1 MVGDIVMTVI
11 QGLYPGGM
19 SAFEEE
25 GGSVFYIPD
34 EEILIYHPSLD
45 PKAKAKILNSLKGLN
60 ITISFVSAGNFE
72 DFHMDQ
78 IKDFQEYLIMKLM
91 DLKLSAATVLVSRA
105 SIFIGIPHYK
115 STQMAVKRLK
125 DFLTTFE
132 GVVRGHIKCRDRIVR
147 FGKPG
152 PKTRVR
158 KHAQSKIQPEYG
170 RPDREHTIT
179 EDDVLNLKIALESSK
194 SFEEFLNNI

>member
-1 MVGDIVMTVI
+1 MIGDVVLTII
-11 QGLYPGGM
+11 QGLYPGGL

-25 GGSVFYIPD
+25 GGSIFHIPD
-34 EEILIYHPSLD
+34 EEILIYHPNI
-45 PKAKAKILNSLKGLN
+45 KNRVKILSALKGLE
-60 ITISFVSAGNFE
+60 IPVSFVSSGNFD

-105 SIFIGIPHYK
+105 SIFISIPHYK
-115 STQMAVKRLK
+115 STQVAVKRLK

-147 FGKPG
+147 FGNPKSKSSTRKPS
-152 PKTRVR
+152 RSR
-158 KHAQSKIQPEYG
+158 IQPDYG
-170 RPDREHTIT
+170 RPDREQTIT